1 MELINYIE
9 DTHILYDNPYYH
21 SFEYNKDDFINMIT
35 EGIKSPILLGK
46 PGGGNNGKFYV
57 SLSKHEN
64 CEYSIYDKLN
74 SNPMFVID
82 RNLKT
87 LKTRNFIKKGY
98 YPISFMQSPLPFRES
113 EYDDEYQKFLKV
125 SPKYI
130 LAIQYNIFSNCE
142 QHNDNSYI
150 KQHLLILTQ
159 IIKDLE
165 SLEINLPIIDSSTST
180 KINKEKV
187 LSLKIEKG
195 EQ

>member
-87 LKTRNFIKKGY
+87 LKTRNFIKK
-98 YPISFMQSPLPFRES
+98 
-113 EYDDEYQKFLKV
+113 DT
-125 SPKYI
+125 I
-130 LAIQYNIFSNCE
+130 LY
-142 QHNDNSYI
+142 
-150 KQHLLILTQ
+150 HLCNLHYL
-159 IIKDLE
+159 LE
-165 SLEINLPIIDSSTST
+165 NLNMMMNT
-180 KINKEKV
+180 KNF
-187 LSLKIEKG
+187 
-195 EQ
+195 